1 MSNLGLYQVMTTVA
15 KKVGGPKVFLG
26 LVAAGGYGVFRLGE
40 VGVKE
45 AVKIGKRLR
54 NKKVRSA
61 STFTVKRSA
70 IDKQGLKF
78 NIGDQFRVLESDGNA
93 VLLELI
99 GHDSNPF
106 FVSGTFLQSISD
118 YRPVT

>member
-1 MSNLGLYQVMTTVA
+1 MSNLGLYQVLTTAA
-15 KKVGGPKVFLG
+15 KKVGGPKNLIVLI
-26 LVAAGGYGVFRLGE
+26 AAGGYGVIRLGE
-40 VGVKE
+40 AGVKGT
-45 AVKIGKRLR
+45 VKVGKRLYNER
-54 NKKVRSA
+54 KHPV
-61 STFTVKRSA
+61 STFTVKRA
-70 IDKQGLKF
+70 AVDKQGLKF

-118 YRPVT
+118 YCPII